1 MIAKFANARH
11 ALCPTWKR
19 GRRGMRTA
27 SPTRQTHLP
36 IMRPLSTRLLR
47 MDIRNLVTRC
57 LVYTESEHTLVEER
71 GTGPLPEGPYLYQN
85 APNPFNG
92 STVMRYALEREG
104 TVRLTIYSLGGKRVA
119 QLVDAFQKPGYHQT
133 IWDGRDRHGRA
144 LASGVYLARLQ
155 AG

>member
-1 MIAKFANARH
+1 
-11 ALCPTWKR
+11 
-19 GRRGMRTA
+19 
-27 SPTRQTHLP
+27 
-36 IMRPLSTRLLR
+36 

-71 GTGPLPEGPYLYQN
+71 GTGPYLYQN

-104 TVRLTIYSLGGKRVA
+104 TVRLTIYSLGGQRVA
-119 QLVDAFQKPGYHQT
+119 QLVDALQKLGYHQT

-155 AG
+155 AGSFTETRKLLLIR